1 MLPTQAWLTWRN
13 NNAAQAFMFQKEKK
27 TTEQR
32 HVHAKKKGSTP
43 ELTITFIYKQ
53 PQLWCRTDTKCSII
67 YISVAF

>member
-1 MLPTQAWLTWRN
+1 MLPTQACLTWRN

-32 HVHAKKKGSTP
+32 HVHAKKGSTP